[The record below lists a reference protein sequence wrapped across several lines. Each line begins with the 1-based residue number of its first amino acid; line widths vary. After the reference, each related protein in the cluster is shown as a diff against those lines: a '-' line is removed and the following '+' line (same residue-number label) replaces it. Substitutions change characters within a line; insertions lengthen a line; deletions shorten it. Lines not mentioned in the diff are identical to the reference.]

1 MHKRPKI
8 LIVDDEP
15 LNISVL
21 EQELDDLDYD
31 TVSAANGQEALDLV
45 AAESPDLVLLDI
57 MMPVMDGFAV
67 LAQLKASPA
76 TRDIPVIVI
85 SANNDMPSVVRGIK
99 QGAEDY
105 LPKPFDPVLLEA
117 RISACLEKKRLRDQ
131 EVEYLRQVDRLTQ
144 AAAAVETSTF
154 SEDSLAG
161 VAERTDALGGLA
173 RVFQRMAREVHTR
186 EQRLRQ
192 QLEQLRLDLEE
203 RGQAA
208 AETAAVYL
216 PMDRRQALARGV
228 TLPERTQGAALLADI
243 SGFTPL
249 TESLAK
255 ELGLQR
261 GAEEIT
267 RQLNRVYG
275 ALIDE
280 VHRYG
285 GSVIGF
291 SGDAITC
298 WFSQNDE
305 RGTMNDEESDVDSYS
320 SFITHRSSFR
330 AVACA
335 LAMQATMSQFTTLV
349 TPAGTAIDLAIKV
362 AVAAGPARRFLVGDP
377 GIQNIEVL
385 AGQTLDDLAT
395 GEHLASRDEVLV
407 QAAIVEALGLRI
419 TVAGWRDDPSGSKRF
434 AVAIGLTEPVPVAPW
449 PDLLPETLAEERVRP
464 WLLPTIYER
473 VHGGKSEFLSDL
485 RSAAAL
491 FLTFEGIDYD
501 TDAYAGDKLDAFV
514 RWVQAVLAQYD
525 GALLQL
531 TIGDKGSY
539 LYGAF
544 GAPIAHE
551 DDAVRAVAAALDLQ
565 SPPPQ
570 LQFVQGIRI
579 GVAYGQMRAGAYGGT
594 THRTYGVLGDK
605 TNLAARLMQAA
616 ASGSILCDE
625 TIYQAAKSRLQFVP
639 LSPLAVKGKAEPAA
653 VYRPISATMQSAINS
668 RIDQLS
674 PAQQLTLKVAS
685 VIGRDFTVELLRA
698 IYPVEAEKLHLDEHL
713 QALEQ
718 LGLIARHLDER
729 EPSFAF
735 GDSLTWAATYER
747 LLFAQ
752 RRQLHRAVA
761 EWYEHTFGS
770 AEFSGTPTQDSAL
783 APFYPLLAYH
793 WSKAEDMAKAIEYFE
808 QAGEQARQ
816 LGDHQA
822 ALRYLNESLALNA
835 QAGILSADYYS
846 VGVSERRASPENG

>member
-1 MHKRPKI
+1 MDRRPKI

-15 LNISVL
+15 FNISVL

-31 TVSAANGQEALDLV
+31 TSSAANGQAALDMV
-45 AAESPDLVLLDI
+45 ATDSPDLVLLDI

-67 LAQLKASPA
+67 LARLKASPA

-117 RISACLEKKRLRDQ
+117 RISACLEKKHLRDL
-131 EVEYLRQVDRLTQ
+131 EVEYLRQVERITQ
-144 AAAAVETSTF
+144 AAADVETNTF
-154 SEDSLAG
+154 SEDSLAA
-161 VAERTDALGGLA
+161 VAGRSDALGGLA

-192 QLEQLRLDLEE
+192 QLEQIRVDLEE
-203 RGQAA
+203 RRQAA
-208 AETAAVYL
+208 AETVAVYI
-216 PMDRRQALARGV
+216 PMDRRQALARGK
-228 TLPERTQGAALLADI
+228 TLPEHTRGAAVLADI

-249 TESLAK
+249 TEALAK

-298 WFSQNDE
+298 WFD
-305 RGTMNDEESDVDSYS
+305 DDK
-320 SFITHRSSFR
+320 RSNVPGMAALR

-335 LAMQATMSQFTTLV
+335 LAMQAALRQLGRMS
-349 TPAGTAIDLAIKV
+349 TPAGAAIELAIKV
-362 AVAAGPARRFLVGDP
+362 AVAAGPTRRFLVGDP
-377 GIQNIEVL
+377 SILNIEVL
-385 AGQTLDDLAT
+385 AGQTLDELAL
-395 GEHLASRDEVLV
+395 GEHVASRGEVLV
-407 QAAIVEALGLRI
+407 QAAIVEALGPRI
-419 TVAGWRDDPSGSKRF
+419 SVADWRSDPATDKRF
-434 AVAIGLTEPVPVAPW
+434 AIVSGLAAPAPTAPW
-449 PDLLPETLAEERVRP
+449 PDLASETLAEEQIRP
-464 WLLPTIYER
+464 WVLSSVYER
-473 VHGGKSEFLSDL
+473 VRGGKSAFLSEL
-485 RSAAAL
+485 RPAAVL
-491 FLTFEGIDYD
+491 FLSFAGIDYD
-501 TDAYAGDKLDAFV
+501 AEADAGAKLDTFV

-539 LYGAF
+539 LYGSF
-544 GAPIAHE
+544 GAPIAHD
-551 DDAVRAVAAALDLQ
+551 DDAVRAVAAALEML
-565 SPPPQ
+565 SPPPH

-579 GVAYGQMRAGAYGGT
+579 GLAYGQMHAGAYGGT
-594 THRTYGVLGDK
+594 SQHTYGVQGDK

-616 ASGSILCDE
+616 SAGSILCDE
-625 TIYQAAKSRLQFVP
+625 AIYHAAKSRLQFI
-639 LSPLAVKGKAEPAA
+639 SLASLTVKGKAEPVA
-653 VYRPISATMQSAINS
+653 VYQPISATIQGAINS

-685 VIGRDFTVELLRA
+685 VIGRDFAVDLLRA
-698 IYPVEAEKLHLDEHL
+698 IYPAEDEKLHLDEHL
-713 QALEQ
+713 QALDR
-718 LGLIARHLDER
+718 LGLIARR
-729 EPSFAF
+729 PAAPMPSFAF
-735 GDSLTWAATYER
+735 GDSLFWAATYDR

-761 EWYEHTFGS
+761 EWYERTFGD
-770 AEFSGTPTQDSAL
+770 AEFSGTRTQNPAL

-793 WSKAEDMAKAIEYFE
+793 WSKAEDTAKAIQYFE

-822 ALRYLNESLALNA
+822 ALRYLNESLVLNA
-835 QAGILSADYYS
+835 QAGILSADYYTA
-846 VGVSERRASPENG
+846 GASEHRAVPENG

>member
-15 LNISVL
+15 FNISVL
-21 EQELDDLDYD
+21 EQELDDLEYD
-31 TVSAANGQEALDLV
+31 TASAANGQEALEQV
-45 AAESPDLVLLDI
+45 TAESPDLVLLDI

-67 LAQLKASPA
+67 LEQLKASRA

-131 EVEYLRQVDRLTQ
+131 EVEYLRQVERLTQ
-144 AAAAVETSTF
+144 AATAVETNTF

-161 VAERTDALGGLA
+161 VAGRSDALGGLA
-173 RVFQRMAREVHTR
+173 RVFQRMAREVHVR

-208 AETAAVYL
+208 TETVAVYI
-216 PMDRRQALARGV
+216 PMDRRQALARGE
-228 TLPERTQGAALLADI
+228 TLPEHARGAALLADI

-249 TESLAK
+249 TEALAR

-267 RQLNRVYG
+267 RQLNRVHG

-305 RGTMNDEESDVDSYS
+305 RGMMDDEESDLDLYS

-335 LAMQATMSQFTTLV
+335 LAMQAALGQLGAMT
-349 TPAGTAIDLAIKV
+349 TPAGAAIELAIKV
-362 AVAAGPARRFLVGDP
+362 AVAAGQARRFLVGDP
-377 GIQNIEVL
+377 SIQNIEVL
-385 AGQTLDDLAT
+385 AGQTLDDLAI
-395 GEHLASRDEVLV
+395 GEHLASRGEVLV
-407 QAAIVEALGLRI
+407 QAAIIEALGPRI
-419 TVAGWRDDPSGSKRF
+419 TVTSWYDDPAAGKRF
-434 AVAIGLTEPVPVAPW
+434 AVVKSLAEPVPIAPW
-449 PDLLPETLAEERVRP
+449 PDLSPETLAEERVRP

-473 VHGGKSEFLSDL
+473 VRSGKSEFLSDL

-501 TDAYAGDKLDAFV
+501 TDAYAGAKLDALV
-514 RWVQAVLAQYD
+514 RWVQAVLAHYD

-579 GVAYGQMRAGAYGGT
+579 GVTYGQMRAGAYGGT

-616 ASGSILCDE
+616 PSGSILCDDA
-625 TIYQAAKSRLQFVP
+625 IYQAAKSHLQFIP
-639 LSPLAVKGKAEPAA
+639 LPALAVKGKAEPVA
-653 VYRPISATMQSAINS
+653 VYQPISATIQNAINS

-674 PAQQLTLKVAS
+674 PAHQLTLKVAS
-685 VIGRDFTVELLRA
+685 VIGQDFAVELLRA
-698 IYPVEAEKLHLDEHL
+698 IYPVESEKPHLDEHL
-713 QALEQ
+713 QALARLGLVARRLDAPEQ
-718 LGLIARHLDER
+718 L
-729 EPSFAF
+729 FTF
-735 GDSLTWAATYER
+735 GDSLTWAATYDR

-761 EWYEHTFGS
+761 EWYERTFGS
-770 AEFSGTPTQDSAL
+770 AEFSSTPTQNPAL

-793 WSKAEDMAKAIEYFE
+793 WSKAEDMAKAIQYFE

-816 LGDHQA
+816 RGDHQA
-822 ALRYLNESLALNA
+822 ALMYLNESLSLNA

-846 VGVSERRASPENG
+846 AGASDRRALPENG